1 MTEKDDEDT
10 NLCPVCCGPMDE
22 TDIRLFPCPCG
33 YQLCMW
39 CLNQITSM
47 DNRCPNCRQTYN
59 PDKYRIVDISESD
72 QEEGDSTDK
81 EGEPEKKQRSKG
93 SSRHQTVETEETRYL
108 QSLRIVQRN
117 LVYLIGMPA
126 NEANEELLKSDT
138 MFGRYGTLLKVVKSA
153 SSASTSRMSS
163 VGL

>member
-1 MTEKDDEDT
+1 M
-10 NLCPVCCGPMDE
+10 
-22 TDIRLFPCPCG
+22 
-33 YQLCMW
+33 
-39 CLNQITSM
+39 
-47 DNRCPNCRQTYN
+47 
-59 PDKYRIVDISESD
+59 
-72 QEEGDSTDK
+72 
-81 EGEPEKKQRSKG
+81 
-93 SSRHQTVETEETRYL
+93 ETEETRYL